1 MDWFLYD
8 RDFYLERVNPFI
20 HNVKVCFAI
29 FQHYKWKMYSVCTVF
44 EVRLF
49 YCGYKFLTDINFHK
63 VSAKKKKKKKYVQSR
78 KICSKFTVKNLRR
91 PERVSLLVM
100 CSRFRICF
108 SFVFNLVFALYWISA
123 EVYLM
128 FDCLFC

>member
-1 MDWFLYD
+1 
-8 RDFYLERVNPFI
+8 
-20 HNVKVCFAI
+20 
-29 FQHYKWKMYSVCTVF
+29 MYSVCTVF

-63 VSAKKKKKKKYVQSR
+63 VAAKKKKKNVQSR
-78 KICSKFTVKNLRR
+78 KICSKFTVKNLTR

-108 SFVFNLVFALYWISA
+108 SFVFNLVFALY
-123 EVYLM
+123 
-128 FDCLFC
+128 